1 MQDAMRHRGPDD
13 RGTYLSPKKLA
24 GLTQTRLSIIDLSP
38 GGHQP
43 MQTPDG
49 RYSIVFNGEIYNF
62 RELKAELLAA
72 GAAFRSNSDTE
83 VILKLY
89 EKYGA
94 GCVSR
99 LQGMFAFAIWD
110 EREESCF
117 CARDPLG
124 IKPFYY
130 HIRDG
135 ALVFASE
142 VRALLRSSLVPAE
155 ADRLGLYAY
164 LTTGSVPDP
173 LTMIKGVRCLEAGH
187 YLFWQK
193 GALEKKCCWKPE
205 YKAGKISLPE
215 AVSRTREALLRSVE
229 RHFVSDVPV
238 GIFLS
243 GGLDSSSI
251 LALARA
257 SQGGADLRTYSI
269 ALEDPVRNEGETAKK
284 VAAHFGAKH
293 TEFTLTAPL
302 AKELLPGF
310 LASVDRPTIDG
321 FNTYCVSYL
330 ASRGGVKVVL
340 SGLGGDE
347 IFGGYPSF
355 RKVPDL
361 LRLQRMVSMTG
372 PVGRGAA
379 KLLERYA
386 GRSQWRRLGE
396 LLASPPSLPAAY
408 HCFRAMFTG
417 LEAGSI
423 LQSNFPELGM
433 PSEDEIRGLTAAGAE
448 GAGGLDAV
456 SWLEIS
462 HYMRNQLLRDSDVFS
477 MAWSLELR
485 TPFVDSR
492 LYEELSRI
500 PADIRY
506 RAGKALLTEAVP
518 ELPVFLLEIPKKG
531 FLFPFREWLSGEW
544 EKMFRDVSAPAGVLL
559 DTWYRK
565 WSLFI
570 LKDYLERNGICA

>member
-1 MQDAMRHRGPDD
+1 
-13 RGTYLSPKKLA
+13 
-24 GLTQTRLSIIDLSP
+24 
-38 GGHQP
+38 

-49 RYSIVFNGEIYNF
+49 RYTIVFNGEIYNF
-62 RELKAELLAA
+62 RELRAQLESQGEK
-72 GAAFRSNSDTE
+72 FRSQSDTE

-89 EKYGA
+89 QREGTD
-94 GCVSR
+94 CLRQLS
-99 LQGMFAFAIWD
+99 GMFAFAIWD

-130 HIRDG
+130 HIKDG
-135 ALVFASE
+135 VLVFASE
-142 VRALLRSSLVPAE
+142 VRALLRSSYVPAE

-173 LTMIKGVRCLEAGH
+173 LTMIKGVRSLEAGH
-187 YLFWQK
+187 YLSWQK
-193 GALEKKCCWKPE
+193 GAPEKNCYWTPE
-205 YKAGKISLPE
+205 YKAEKISLPE
-215 AVSRTREALLRSVE
+215 AVSRTREALLSSVD
-229 RHFVSDVPV
+229 RHFTSDVPV

-251 LALARA
+251 LALARTR
-257 SQGGADLRTYSI
+257 QGGADLRTYSI
-269 ALEDPVRNEGETAKK
+269 ALEDPAPNEGEIAKK

-293 TEFTLTAPL
+293 TEFKLTASL

-321 FNTYCVSYL
+321 FNTYCVSCL

-361 LRLQRMVSMTG
+361 LRLQKMVSLTG
-372 PVGRGAA
+372 AVGRGAA
-379 KLLERYA
+379 KLLERHA

-396 LLASPPSLPAAY
+396 LLVSPPSLGRAY
-408 HCFRAMFTG
+408 HSFRAVFTG

-423 LQSNFPELGM
+423 LQNNFPELGA
-433 PSEDEIRGLTAAGAE
+433 PSEDEISGLTSAGA
-448 GAGGLDAV
+448 GGVIDGLDAV

-462 HYMRNQLLRDSDVFS
+462 KYMRNQLLRDSDIFS

-492 LYEELSRI
+492 LYEELNRI
-500 PADIRY
+500 PAGIRY
-506 RAGKALLTEAVP
+506 RAGKAFLKEAVP
-518 ELPVFLLEIPKKG
+518 ELPAFLLDIPKKG
-531 FLFPFREWLSGEW
+531 FSFPFREWLSGEW
-544 EKMFRDVSAPAGVLL
+544 EKMFRDVSVPPGVLL

-570 LKDYLERNGICA
+570 LKDYLARNGVRV